1 VCRSEGAEL
10 RVLLT
15 NDDGYQAEGIAA
27 IRAGLI
33 SAGAQVTTVAP
44 QNNCSGFARA
54 CTFSRP
60 VSVHRAEAGPN
71 PIYYADGTPTD
82 CVRVGIL
89 GHLAEDVDLVVS
101 GINHG
106 ANLADDITYS
116 GTVGAG
122 LEAAILG
129 ISAVCLSQQTPTGS
143 FSVNYSE
150 DLESLDLAYDFAL
163 AVHHGTA
170 LAFELAATVPT
181 GPVVLS
187 VNYPNTP
194 DRGIAWFTR
203 PGTRSYPIAAARG
216 WGADETH
223 RDMYLF
229 GEPDQDI
236 PESNDT
242 YSDIAAL
249 RAGRISI
256 SALSY
261 AFGVTDLPQG
271 LRTCLDDLS
280 TGLRDRHSYMIES
293 ERTLP

>member
-1 VCRSEGAEL
+1 M

-27 IRAGLI
+27 IRTGLI

-44 QNNCSGFARA
+44 QNNCSGLARA

-71 PIYYADGTPTD
+71 PIYFANGTPTD

-129 ISAVCLSQQTPTGS
+129 ISALCLSQQTPTGS

-150 DLESLDLAYDFAL
+150 DLESLGLAYDFAL

-170 LAFELAATVPT
+170 LARELAATAPD
-181 GPVVLS
+181 GPAVLS

-194 DRGIAWFTR
+194 DQGIAWFTR
-203 PGTRSYPIAAARG
+203 PGKRSYPIAAARS
-216 WGADETH
+216 WDAHETR

-236 PESNDT
+236 AEASDT
-242 YSDIAAL
+242 SSDIAAL

-261 AFGVTDLPQG
+261 AFGITDLPQG
-271 LRTCLDDLS
+271 LRVCLNDLS
-280 TGLRDRHSYMIES
+280 AGLRDRHGYTVEN
-293 ERTLP
+293 EETWR